1 MSALRRM
8 TGTGTDPQ
16 AALRGPHI
24 IADEWAL
31 EWRAAGNPFGYP
43 GLLASTRREVG
54 RGPKMKVLSALLVL
68 VLTVLS
74 GVMDARGFVYA
85 GRAWPAGNIDWA
97 AVGMSMLAFFAG
109 ISLYIGAVR
118 FMQTMG
124 LNAVALQSGI
134 WFVATAIGIAAM
146 DGSVVQWTR
155 AQQFVALAV
164 IAGLAWLITTAKD
177 AH

>member
-1 MSALRRM
+1 
-8 TGTGTDPQ
+8 
-16 AALRGPHI
+16 
-24 IADEWAL
+24 
-31 EWRAAGNPFGYP
+31 
-43 GLLASTRREVG
+43 
-54 RGPKMKVLSALLVL
+54 MKSFLSVSLVL

-85 GRAWPAGNIDWA
+85 GRAWPSGVIDWN
-97 AVGMSMLAFFAG
+97 AVGLSMLSFFAG

-118 FMQTMG
+118 FMQSMG

-146 DGSVVQWTR
+146 DGTVTQWTR
-155 AQQFVALAV
+155 LQQVVAV
-164 IAGLAWLITTAKD
+164 GVMAGLAWLITTAHE